1 MENFSDDKGKD
12 KEDLTNWIERGKM
25 RIVEKIVVL
34 KTLDEALLLPY
45 LQNTRSKVI

>member
-25 RIVEKIVVL
+25 RIVEKIIVL
-34 KTLDEALLLPY
+34 KTLDEAVNNKEHEW
-45 LQNTRSKVI
+45 QHQQ